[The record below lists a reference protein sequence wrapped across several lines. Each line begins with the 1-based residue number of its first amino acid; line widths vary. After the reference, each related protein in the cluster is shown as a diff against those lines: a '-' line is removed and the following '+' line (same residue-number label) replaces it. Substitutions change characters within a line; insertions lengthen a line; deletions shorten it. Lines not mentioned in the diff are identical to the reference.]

1 MGRYIDIILDRP
13 IIVLVIMAVLT
24 ILLGSGITNL
34 HFDSSPDVMMPK
46 KDSRYLFNEEVKKVY
61 GNVGK
66 FIIMDL
72 SGDNIWTKKYF
83 QNMDNLVTDLEEYE
97 NFNKKREDERL
108 LLFDQL
114 VFKES
119 ISRSDFIKLFKQDP
133 PFQRDIVRIMSKQF
147 NGVEEL
153 DNIHM
158 AKLGKLLVHSYEL
171 KKQSLIDSIVSP
183 MTAKDISGE
192 NDTLEPVALV
202 ETDEKDRRILPETA
216 NDFNEY
222 RKKLQKNPA
231 FLNTIYS
238 RDKTSGNITDFSIM
252 VRLTNIKKEEDIANK
267 IWDITSGY
275 PDLNI
280 IQMGVP
286 VVNKFVN
293 EYMRK
298 DLRYLIPLMMFVML
312 VIFYLNFRSLR
323 GVFLPFVALV
333 ITDVWVLGLMGHL
346 GINITVIGVSLPTL
360 MIAVGSSYSIHIL
373 NQYYIDFHDI
383 TRIGKRKGLGSSMF
397 HISQTVLLAGLTTF
411 IGFLSLQT
419 NQVVGIREWGLFS
432 AIGVLFAVFISITII
447 PAGLMLMAHKKSF
460 IVRKMFGS
468 SNKTWIDP
476 LINLF
481 ITASTKHYGKVLAV
495 TGAVLVL
502 SIIGLLKIEVETSIM
517 AYFKQDDY
525 ITVSNK
531 AIGEKFG
538 GSVGIC
544 ILIDSGE
551 VDGIMDP
558 EYLIMIDE
566 FRDWLVAEEN
576 RDLNVGRTIAF
587 TDIIKS
593 MHMAMNND
601 EAAFYKVPPTREEI
615 MDYLEIFS
623 GDDEDSDGRID
634 DFQSFVDQE
643 FRTAMIFVKLWEKE
657 GYSLGTG
664 AIRHT
669 QDRISEYLNKKLLET
684 HSFRIAGE
692 PTIFVA
698 LSDYVVNGQ
707 LNSLIFCLIAVSL
720 VVVLLFKN
728 WQAGFLSLIPMG
740 VAVLIN
746 FGIMGW
752 FGIALDTATAI
763 IASVAIGIGVDDTI
777 HFLNTF
783 RYFKLRN
790 LSTDEAIKKTLEI
803 SGKAI
808 TYTSL
813 ALVCGF
819 LVMTISN
826 FKPLILLGILNAL
839 TMVGTTIG
847 ALIILPASIKAARVN
862 LDESESDSWFWRIF
876 YLGRF
881 FNLAEE

>member
-1 MGRYIDIILDRP
+1 MGKYIDFVLDRP
-13 IIVLVIMAVLT
+13 IVVLVLMAVLT
-24 ILLGSGITNL
+24 ILLGSGMTRL

-46 KDSRYLFNEEVKKVY
+46 KDSRYLFNEEVKKIY

-72 SGDNIWTKKYF
+72 SGKNIWTKKYF
-83 QNMDNLVTDLEEYE
+83 QDMDNLVTDLEEYQ
-97 NFNKKREDERL
+97 NYDKKREDERL
-108 LLFDQL
+108 HQFDQIVSRGSIDTSDL
-114 VFKES
+114 IKMFK
-119 ISRSDFIKLFKQDP
+119 LDP
-133 PFQRDIVRIMSKQF
+133 PFQRDIVRIISKQLQ
-147 NGVEEL
+147 GVEEL
-153 DNIHM
+153 DNTHI
-158 AKLGKLLVHSYEL
+158 AKLRNMLVHSHEL

-183 MTAKDISGE
+183 MTAKDISGKD
-192 NDTLEPVALV
+192 DTLTPVALI
-202 ETDEKDRRILPETA
+202 EIEENGRRVLPETA
-216 NDFNEY
+216 EDFNEF
-222 RKKLQKNPA
+222 KMKLQKNPA

-238 RDKTSGNITDFSIM
+238 REKTSGNITDISIV

-280 IQMGVP
+280 IQMGLP

-293 EYMRK
+293 EYMRR
-298 DLRYLIPLMMFVML
+298 DLRYLIPLMMLVML
-312 VIFYLNFRSLR
+312 IVFYLNFRSLR

-373 NQYYIDFHDI
+373 NQYYIDFNDI
-383 TRIGKRKGLGSSMF
+383 TRIGKRQGLDSSMF

-460 IVRKMFGS
+460 TVRSLFGS

-476 LINLF
+476 LISFF
-481 ITASTKHYGKVLAV
+481 IAASTKHHRKVLAV
-495 TGAVLVL
+495 TGVVLVL

-525 ITVSNK
+525 ISVSNK

-544 ILIDSGE
+544 VLIDSGE

-558 EYLIMIDE
+558 EYLDMVDD
-566 FRDWLVAEEN
+566 FREWLIAEEN
-576 RDLNVGRTIAF
+576 RNLNVGRTIAF
-587 TDIIKS
+587 TDILKS

-601 EAAFYKVPPTREEI
+601 QMAYYKIPPTREEI

-623 GDDEDSDGRID
+623 GEDENSDGRID
-634 DFQSFVDQE
+634 AFESFVDQD
-643 FRTAMIFVKLWEKE
+643 FRTSMIFVKLWEKE
-657 GYSLGTG
+657 GHSLGTG
-664 AIRHT
+664 AIRYT
-669 QDRISEYLNKKLLET
+669 QDRISDYLNKRLPET
-684 HSFRIAGE
+684 YSFRIAGE

-698 LSDYVVNGQ
+698 LSDYVVKGQ
-707 LNSLIFCLIAVSL
+707 LYSLIFCLIAVSL

-783 RYFKLRN
+783 RYFRLRN

-813 ALVCGF
+813 ALVFGF

-847 ALIILPASIKAARVN
+847 ALIILPAAIKAARVN
-862 LDESESDSWFWRIF
+862 LDESKSDSWFWRLF

-881 FNLAEE
+881 FNLVEE